1 MHIHV
6 FLILQP
12 GDAEFVNLATS
23 ECLVA
28 PKSIE
33 DAGKQF
39 SEYVNTTV
47 VHFPRKYYDVNAVV
61 WNYPDRGPKKKFRLQ
76 RHLNQYLSFRA
87 CAREVAKQELKQN
100 RFFDAILRIRDNSLV
115 LRPFLVRGY
124 ASRLYRSLSESE
136 RSDVNWREMPV
147 VVKRCASWAGYN
159 DKVMLVPRPHMDASL
174 CGMADDFFLTVNHQ
188 KRRVSNPEQY
198 AKLVLQSRGVP
209 VHREPTPQNF
219 PIADGRCE
227 SGDSFCVVKN
237 LKDCHPADS
246 PVPECNRT
254 YAKAKP

>member
-1 MHIHV
+1 
-6 FLILQP
+6 
-12 GDAEFVNLATS
+12 
-23 ECLVA
+23 
-28 PKSIE
+28 
-33 DAGKQF
+33 
-39 SEYVNTTV
+39 
-47 VHFPRKYYDVNAVV
+47 
-61 WNYPDRGPKKKFRLQ
+61 
-76 RHLNQYLSFRA
+76 
-87 CAREVAKQELKQN
+87 
-100 RFFDAILRIRDNSLV
+100 
-115 LRPFLVRGY
+115 
-124 ASRLYRSLSESE
+124 
-136 RSDVNWREMPV
+136 
-147 VVKRCASWAGYN
+147 
-159 DKVMLVPRPHMDASL
+159 MDASL